1 MALNQQGKGF
11 GPITPGRPIQ
21 PIRGIE
27 SGAPGSNNRTG
38 LKPMQPMSKLGGLKP
53 MAPMAPIQGAYDP
66 DDLALDAIRNQ
77 PIEPVDTPSAI
88 FEKPPIDTPKTF
100 DGWVKN
106 LRDDIGSFIEGVPAM
121 VKQAWTAG
129 KYISKNLDGVAM
141 LYENPEFL
149 TKELDQLKT
158 DIIKGI
164 TDTYK
169 DGFGEALYKHPFT
182 VLMDATAIF
191 DVVGG
196 SVKFAGKTALTAA
209 ERQAV
214 KAGVKLADSTAT
226 RLMKLGDN
234 IQRTPGRIFASPIQA
249 MGRGALKIPAV
260 QKFASEHALT
270 PLGQELVNRHASMK
284 LQRKAAAAEEY
295 IGVVK
300 RNTPKAQW
308 GELQELII
316 GYKPIEDASTPALA
330 EYARGWRK
338 INAVEEEWMKSWGIK
353 NQEALDAASLKPL
366 AERLHADGLIEQP
379 WKFDTSGNVVFTQEG
394 LDAARNWTKGANKF
408 GKPTEATYWKY
419 IEDRGGGLLDFLE
432 DLKGGEANNL
442 NRVKRFERKGLAEGT
457 IRNPDHMIARSKIQM
472 ADLKSNVDFI
482 ADVIQNK
489 GVKVAGG
496 MDAPKGY
503 VFMDPVLMRYVENG
517 LIPAHEMMLSKYAD
531 ELAKGVSPYE
541 ALKGS
546 AKAVDSEAGQALIA
560 AAKEAADNPKNWGV
574 AIPVEAAYI
583 IEAELKGVAGPLRFY
598 DKLMNTW
605 RSVVLRLMPR
615 YYMNNLL
622 GNSIL
627 LLTGGHMPWS
637 KTVTESKVHPAE
649 AISASGLLSEAG
661 YKSDFLSH
669 LPGMKSIERIT
680 DKLAS
685 ATDARPRGLLAETK
699 LREILKEEAE
709 VGNVLAA
716 QIVAEGVTKEALDAL
731 FLARKESLDLAGK
744 QALATKKVTPGA
756 QQRTALSSI
765 DRQMQEIQTRI
776 NTERALSNATPPPPP
791 PQSVVEIR
799 QLQDRLRS
807 LQGSRQTSVAPNPTK
822 LQDLQGQ
829 LRKLGDD
836 RQKIAGAYP
845 FGEEGGPSFLG
856 LGPDGR
862 EILSPGKDVEE
873 LLQIAARREALKP
886 AAALVEKAV
895 TEMERFL
902 GNYGRQ
908 HPITRTWIRRAIP
921 FWTFAKTMNQLLFTM
936 PFVAPKKAFLWNHF
950 AKMMIDGANDD
961 RLPPRFRNHIPIG
974 GTKDGQIVFMRV
986 GGFNP
991 FEAASMT
998 EMGGNA
1004 IPKLIDPASN
1014 PFVKALI
1021 ETRGGYDT
1029 FTEKPFVQP
1038 TDFVSLDGTVWRYSP
1053 KTNVLE
1059 PVIPQKP
1066 LLSSLLGQIPHVK
1079 VIQEML
1085 DGFEGTRGIANN
1097 TRRDPEGNY
1106 LYDRSPMWAAS
1117 RSLGFP
1123 ITVSDPERV
1132 KMQHS
1137 MILRGIQKR
1146 FGSAMRRVDPDTR
1159 AKLQHILE
1167 SLGRGDYDLRE
1178 W

>member
-1 MALNQQGKGF
+1 MGAMKPMNALQ
-11 GPITPGRPIQ
+11 
-21 PIRGIE
+21 
-27 SGAPGSNNRTG
+27 
-38 LKPMQPMSKLGGLKP
+38 PMQPMGQ
-53 MAPMAPIQGAYDP
+53 MQAPDP
-66 DDLALDAIRNQ
+66 DEMALDAYRNA
-77 PIEPVDTPSAI
+77 PIESVDTPSAI
-88 FEKPPIDTPKTF
+88 FERPPIDTPKSF
-100 DGWVKN
+100 EGWKKN
-106 LRDDIGSFIEGVPAM
+106 LADDIGSFIEGIPAM
-121 VKQAWTAG
+121 VKQAWTSG
-129 KYISKNLDGVAM
+129 KYISKNLDGVKM

-149 TKELDQLKT
+149 TKELDELKT
-158 DIIKGI
+158 QIIKGV

-182 VLMDATAIF
+182 VLLDATTIF

-196 SVKFAGKTALTAA
+196 GLKVAGRASLTAA
-209 ERQAV
+209 EKAAM
-214 KAGVKLADSTAT
+214 KAGVKLADSQAT

-234 IQRTPGRIFASPIQA
+234 IQRAPGRIFAAPINA

-270 PLGQELVNRHASMK
+270 PLGQELVNKMASMK
-284 LQRKAAAAEEY
+284 LQRKVVAADEFMSVA
-295 IGVVK
+295 K
-300 RNTPKAQW
+300 RATPKKLW

-330 EYARGWRK
+330 EYARGWKK
-338 INAVEEEWMKSWGIK
+338 INSVEEEWMKSWGIK

-379 WKFDTSGNVVFTQEG
+379 WRFDAQGKVVFTQEG
-394 LDAARNWTKGANKF
+394 LDAAKKWTQGANKF

-432 DLKGGEANNL
+432 DLKGGEANNI

-457 IRNPDHMIARSKIQM
+457 IKNPDHMIARSKIQM
-472 ADLKSNVDFI
+472 ADLKGTIDFV
-482 ADVIQNK
+482 ADTVQTK
-489 GVKVAGG
+489 GVKVKIGQ
-496 MDAPKGY
+496 DAPKGY
-503 VFMDPVLMRYVENG
+503 VFMDPILMRYVENG
-517 LIPAHEMMLSKYAD
+517 LIPANELMVSRYAD
-531 ELAKGVSPYE
+531 ELAKGLSPYD

-546 AKAVDSEAGQALIA
+546 TRAVDSEAGGALISA
-560 AAKEAADNPKNWGV
+560 AQEAANNPKNWGV
-574 AIPVEAAYI
+574 AIPAEAAYL

-627 LLTGGHMPWS
+627 LLTGGHLPWS
-637 KTVTESKVHPAE
+637 KTVTEGKVHPAE

-661 YKSDFLSH
+661 YHSDFLSH
-669 LPGMKSIERIT
+669 MPGMKTVERLT
-680 DKLAS
+680 DKLAA
-685 ATDARPRGLLAETK
+685 ATDARPRGLLVETK
-699 LREILKEEAE
+699 LREIIKEEAE
-709 VGNVLAA
+709 VGHILSA
-716 QIVAEGVTKEALDAL
+716 QIVAEGITKEALDAL
-731 FLARKESLDLAGK
+731 FLARQESMDLASR
-744 QALATKKVTPGA
+744 QSLAAKKVVLGA
-756 QQRTALSSI
+756 DQRRALSGI
-765 DRQMQEIQTRI
+765 DSQMQEIQHRI
-776 NTERALSNATPPPPP
+776 NSERALSNASTPPPGRQNIAVLEAQIKAKIAANAP
-791 PQSVVEIR
+791 VIEIR
-799 QLQDRLRS
+799 QLQDRLRAAQKGQ
-807 LQGSRQTSVAPNPTK
+807 QGVSPASPTR
-822 LQDLQGQ
+822 LQDLQEQ
-829 LRKLGDD
+829 LRKLGDE
-836 RQKIAGAYP
+836 RQKVAGAYP
-845 FGEEGGPSFLG
+845 FGEEGGPSYLG
-856 LGPDGR
+856 LGPDGK
-862 EILSPGKDVEE
+862 EIMSPGKDVED

-886 AAALVEKAV
+886 AAAMVEKAV
-895 TEMERFL
+895 DEMERFL

-921 FWTFAKTMNQLLFTM
+921 FWTFAKTMNKLLFTL
-936 PFVAPKKAFLWNHF
+936 PFVAPKKAFLWNHY

-974 GTKDGQIVFMRV
+974 GTADGEIIFMRV

-991 FEAASMT
+991 FEAASVT
-998 EMGGNA
+998 QMGGNT
-1004 IPKLIDPASN
+1004 IPKLIDPAAN

-1029 FTEKPFVQP
+1029 FTEKPFTGP
-1038 TDFVSLDGTVWRYSP
+1038 TDYVSLDGTVWRFTP
-1053 KTNVLE
+1053 GTNVLE

-1066 LLSSLLGQIPHVK
+1066 IIASLLGQIPHVK

-1117 RSLGFP
+1117 RALGFP

-1132 KMQHS
+1132 KMQHQ
-1137 MILRGIQKR
+1137 MIVRGMMKR
-1146 FGSAMRRVDPDTR
+1146 FGSAMRRTDPETQV
-1159 AKLQHILE
+1159 KLQHILE